1 MGPTQGIQGYPDS
14 QTLMNYI
21 YNSADSNRLSSYI
34 STSGIKSVLLN
45 AWNTVKSAVSGML
58 SSFGL
63 HLSEQQG
70 SDKPGRVITLERF
83 SARENIYEDPKACR
97 VISGE
102 TGTAEADDPANHIYE
117 DLDAYRVVS
126 GETGTAEADDLENN
140 LYEDSKAYRVV
151 SGETGTAEADDPVN
165 HIYED
170 LDAYRVVSG
179 ETGTAEADDLENN
192 LYEDTGAYRVVSGET
207 GTAEADDLEN
217 NLYEDTGAYRVVSG
231 ETGTAEA
238 DDLENNLYE
247 DTGAY
252 RVVSGETG
260 TAEADDPVNHIYE
273 DLDAYRDTDN
283 VIDSGNMVL
292 VCDDTY
298 AVPRDSLDAGSNA
311 KSEEPGYES
320 LHENNYAV
328 PYKPGNTVSIPDND
342 RKHSLSD
349 AQLQQRIMRERLNIS

>member
-1 MGPTQGIQGYPDS
+1 
-14 QTLMNYI
+14 MNYI

-102 TGTAEADDPANHIYE
+102 TGTAEADD
-117 DLDAYRVVS
+117 
-126 GETGTAEADDLENN
+126 LENN
-140 LYEDSKAYRVV
+140 LYEDTGAYHVV

-207 GTAEADDLEN
+207 GTAEADD
-217 NLYEDTGAYRVVSG
+217 
-231 ETGTAEA
+231 
-238 DDLENNLYE
+238 
-247 DTGAY
+247 
-252 RVVSGETG
+252 
-260 TAEADDPVNHIYE
+260 PVNHIYE
-273 DLDAYRDTDN
+273 DLDVYRDTDN
-283 VIDSGNMVL
+283 VIDSGNMVP

-311 KSEEPGYES
+311 KSEEPGYEL

-342 RKHSLSD
+342 RKQSLPD
-349 AQLQQRIMRERLNIS
+349 VQLQQRIMRERLYTL

>member
-1 MGPTQGIQGYPDS
+1 MGPTQGIQGIQGIQGY
-14 QTLMNYI
+14 QVIQILNNNI
-21 YNSADSNRLSSYI
+21 YGSTGGNSLSSYI

-83 SARENIYEDPKACR
+83 SARENIYEDPKA
-97 VISGE
+97 
-102 TGTAEADDPANHIYE
+102 
-117 DLDAYRVVS
+117 YRVVS

-140 LYEDSKAYRVV
+140 LYEDPGVYRVV
-151 SGETGTAEADDPVN
+151 SGETGTAE
-165 HIYED
+165 
-170 LDAYRVVSG
+170 
-179 ETGTAEADDLENN
+179 T
-192 LYEDTGAYRVVSGET
+192 
-207 GTAEADDLEN
+207 
-217 NLYEDTGAYRVVSG
+217 
-231 ETGTAEA
+231 

-273 DLDAYRDTDN
+273 DLDVYRVVSGETGTAEADDLENNLYEDPGVYRVVSGETGTAETDDLENNLYEDTGAYRVVSGETGTAEADDPANHIYEDLDVYRDTDN

-298 AVPRDSLDAGSNA
+298 AVPRDSLDAGSNV

-342 RKHSLSD
+342 RKHSLPD
-349 AQLQQRIMRERLNIS
+349 VQLQQRIMRERLYTL

>member
-1 MGPTQGIQGYPDS
+1 M
-14 QTLMNYI
+14 
-21 YNSADSNRLSSYI
+21 
-34 STSGIKSVLLN
+34 
-45 AWNTVKSAVSGML
+45 
-58 SSFGL
+58 
-63 HLSEQQG
+63 
-70 SDKPGRVITLERF
+70 
-83 SARENIYEDPKACR
+83 
-97 VISGE
+97 
-102 TGTAEADDPANHIYE
+102 
-117 DLDAYRVVS
+117 
-126 GETGTAEADDLENN
+126 
-140 LYEDSKAYRVV
+140 
-151 SGETGTAEADDPVN
+151 
-165 HIYED
+165 
-170 LDAYRVVSG
+170 
-179 ETGTAEADDLENN
+179 
-192 LYEDTGAYRVVSGET
+192 VSGET

-342 RKHSLSD
+342 RKYSLSD

>member
-1 MGPTQGIQGYPDS
+1 MGPTQGIQGY
-14 QTLMNYI
+14 QVIQILNNNI
-21 YNSADSNRLSSYI
+21 YGSTGGNSLSSYI

-83 SARENIYEDPKACR
+83 SARENIYEDPKAYR

-117 DLDAYRVVS
+117 DLDV
-126 GETGTAEADDLENN
+126 
-140 LYEDSKAYRVV
+140 
-151 SGETGTAEADDPVN
+151 
-165 HIYED
+165 
-170 LDAYRVVSG
+170 
-179 ETGTAEADDLENN
+179 
-192 LYEDTGAYRVVSGET
+192 
-207 GTAEADDLEN
+207 
-217 NLYEDTGAYRVVSG
+217 YRVVSG

-273 DLDAYRDTDN
+273 DTGAYRVVSGETGTAEADDPVNHIYEDLDVYRVVSGETGTAEADDLENNLYEDPGVYRVVSGETGTAETDDPANHIYEDLDVYRDTDN

-298 AVPRDSLDAGSNA
+298 AVPRDSLDAGSNV

-342 RKHSLSD
+342 RKHSLPD
-349 AQLQQRIMRERLNIS
+349 VQLQQRIMRERLYTL